1 MERCEAHDELIK
13 SIGRMTSA
21 SEEHSR
27 QLGKLFSKLE
37 DLKECVDQNEVRAD
51 LRDKKL
57 DEINHKIE
65 NGLRT
70 TVEETKKRIEQVFAC
85 IERRKIERENEHK
98 RGFNAYFIRGWVSFK
113 ERSAYIIVTAGIVGG
128 VWALLFMFAKIK
140 VFHEAPTYLLKLFG
154 VG

>member
-27 QLGKLFSKLE
+27 QLGKLFRKLE

-70 TVEETKKRIEQVFAC
+70 AVEETKKRIEQVFAC
-85 IERRKIERENEHK
+85 IERRKIERENEQK

-113 ERSAYIIVTAGIVGG
+113 ERSAYIIVTTGIVGG